1 MKTRKSLMIIL
12 GIVLL
17 LFGFNVG
24 NVCYAAP
31 NISST
36 SESLSS
42 KTLQRYN
49 QIPQEI
55 RNAFEEKGWSIIIT
69 DSATLNRK
77 SHINMVIPEGYILAG
92 STAVNSKTIYL
103 NDLSYLSYES
113 ICHEM
118 GHFFDVELSKE
129 VNGNVRSSKSQDFID
144 IWNAEKN
151 GYGDSYCIST
161 SAEYF
166 ADAFASYIQNG
177 ADLKAKCPRTYS
189 YVENIV
195 SMYCA
200 SKSCADPNVIYVLN
214 GVDYTSEFNPAIYY
228 NRYPDL
234 QSAFGY
240 DVSLL
245 LEHYATYGKSEGR
258 KAN

>member
-17 LFGFNVG
+17 LIGLNVKS
-24 NVCYAAP
+24 VCFATP

-36 SESLSS
+36 SENLSS

-55 RNAFEEKGWSIIIT
+55 RTAFEEKGWSIVIT

-77 SHINMVIPEGYILAG
+77 SNINMVIPDGYILAG
-92 STAVNSKTIYL
+92 STAVNAKTIYL

-151 GYGDSYCIST
+151 SYGDPYCIST

-166 ADAFASYIQNG
+166 ADSFASYIQNG
-177 ADLKAKCPRTYS
+177 ENLKAKCPRTYN
-189 YVENIV
+189 YIAGIV
-195 SMYCA
+195 AVYCE
-200 SKSCADPNVIYVLN
+200 SKSCSCQNVTYVLN
-214 GVDYTSEFNPAIYY
+214 GVDYTGEFNPIIYY

-234 QSAFGY
+234 QSAYDY
-240 DVSLL
+240 DVQTLL
-245 LEHYATYGKSEGR
+245 QHYATFGKSEGR

>member
-17 LFGFNVG
+17 LIGLNVKS
-24 NVCYAAP
+24 VCFAAP

-36 SESLSS
+36 SENLSS

-55 RNAFEEKGWSIIIT
+55 RNAFEEKGWSIVIT

-77 SHINMVIPEGYILAG
+77 SNINMVIPDGYILAG
-92 STAVNSKTIYL
+92 STAVNAKTIYL

-151 GYGDSYCIST
+151 SYGDPYCIST

-166 ADAFASYIQNG
+166 ADSFASYIQNG
-177 ADLKAKCPRTYS
+177 ENLKAKCPRTYN
-189 YVENIV
+189 YIAGIV
-195 SMYCA
+195 AVYCE
-200 SKSCADPNVIYVLN
+200 SKSCSCQNVTYVLN
-214 GVDYTSEFNPAIYY
+214 GVDYTGEFNPIIYY

-234 QSAFGY
+234 QSAYDY
-240 DVSLL
+240 DVQTLL
-245 LEHYATYGKSEGR
+245 QHYATFGKSEGR